1 MKRRLLT
8 DLNLVICVIL
18 GCLLVFMFSFRLM
31 GGNVETW
38 ELDFAD
44 GWYYE
49 DGTEVDF
56 ENLRRDADVY
66 RISRVVSPDEV
77 RGTDLCFETS
87 NLFFNV
93 YVNDKLVYEYHPE
106 LPRICGKYYGEYIH
120 TVDLDVDEED
130 SVLTIEYDA
139 LLDSPWTTF
148 RYMELH
154 DGGSYIISLIESNL
168 GSFLTSFIV
177 FIIGATI
184 VVVGFMLNQRR
195 DRIIEPVSLGTTAII
210 LAAWTSSG
218 SRLLQLVSG
227 NPAVV
232 RVMDYLDLIWLPI
245 PVMLFVSSVTG
256 MLRSKLT
263 AVNLSLVGINTIV
276 TFAFV
281 LSGMGDYND
290 VLIFTH
296 LIIAFGSASIV
307 YMIIASIRKANKIGK
322 SMQSMLWAFG
332 ILIFTGLI
340 DAVRYY
346 TFSSKDSANC
356 TRLGLM
362 IFVVILAY
370 YELKTILDI
379 NAKSAEAEIKDK
391 LAHVD
396 GLTGLYNR
404 LAFSETEEE
413 ISKAGSGRFVVVQF
427 DINFLKTVNDNYGHA
442 EGDRYIISAADIIS
456 DSFGAYGKCYRIG
469 GDEFFVILDSDE
481 PERDFEKALKNFE
494 KSVTEFNKNHM
505 GLPVPLQIAY
515 GMAVYVPGEGT
526 LEEAEKKSDKLMY
539 ERKKILKKMP
549 DGVMTEGV
557 TYA

>member
-8 DLNLVICVIL
+8 DLNLAICVIL
-18 GCLLVFMFSFRLM
+18 GCLLVFMFSFKLV
-31 GGNVETW
+31 GGNVESW
-38 ELDFAD
+38 QMDFSE

-49 DGTEVDF
+49 DGAQVDF
-56 ENLRRDADVY
+56 DNLRRDTGGN
-66 RISRVVSPDEV
+66 RISRIVSPDIV

-87 NLFFNV
+87 NMYFNV
-93 YVNDKLVYEYHPE
+93 YVNDKLVYEYRPE

-120 TVDLDVDEED
+120 TVDLDVDEDD
-130 SVLTIEYDA
+130 SVLTIEYDP
-139 LLDSPWTTF
+139 LLNSPWTTF

-154 DGGSYIISLIESNL
+154 DGGSYVTSLIESNL

-177 FIIGATI
+177 FIIGATT
-184 VVVGFMLNQRR
+184 VVVGFMLNQKR
-195 DRIIEPVSLGTTAII
+195 DRIVEPVSLGTTAII

-218 SRLLQLVSG
+218 SRILQLISG

-256 MLRSKLT
+256 MLKSKLT
-263 AVNLSLVGINTIV
+263 AVNLSLVGINTLL

-296 LIIAFGSASIV
+296 LIIAFGSGSII
-307 YMIIASIRKANKIGK
+307 YMIIKSIRKANKIAKG
-322 SMQSMLWAFG
+322 MQSMLWAFG

-346 TFSSKDSANC
+346 TFASKDTAMC
-356 TRLGLM
+356 TRIGLI
-362 IFVVILAY
+362 IFVIILAT
-370 YELKTILDI
+370 YELNNILDI

-404 LAFSETEEE
+404 LAFNETEEE
-413 ISKAGSGRFVVVQF
+413 IRNQNSGKYVVIQF
-427 DINFLKTVNDNYGHA
+427 DINFLKKVNDNYGHA
-442 EGDRYIISAADIIS
+442 EGDRYIISAANIIS
-456 DSFGAYGKCYRIG
+456 ESFADYGKCFRIG
-469 GDEFFVILDSDE
+469 GDEFFAILEGEKSDE
-481 PERDFEKALKNFE
+481 NSEKALGVFE
-494 KSVTEFNKNHM
+494 SKVKEFNETHDD
-505 GLPVPLQIAY
+505 LPVPLQIAH
-515 GMAVYVPGEGT
+515 GMAVYVPGTGS

-539 ERKKILKKMP
+539 ERKKHLK
-549 DGVMTEGV
+549 EN
-557 TYA
+557 A

>member
-8 DLNLVICVIL
+8 DLNLAICVIL
-18 GCLLVFMFSFRLM
+18 GCLLVFMFSFKLV
-31 GGNVETW
+31 GGNVESW
-38 ELDFAD
+38 QMDFAE

-49 DGTEVDF
+49 DGTPVDF
-56 ENLRRDADVY
+56 DNLRRDTGGN
-66 RISRVVSPDEV
+66 RISRIVSSDIV

-87 NLFFNV
+87 NMHFNV
-93 YVNDKLVYEYHPE
+93 YVNDKLVYEYRPE

-120 TVDLDVDEED
+120 TVDLDVDEDD
-130 SVLTIEYDA
+130 SVLTIEYDS
-139 LLDSPWTTF
+139 LLNSPWTTF

-154 DGGSYIISLIESNL
+154 DGGSYVTSLIESNL

-184 VVVGFMLNQRR
+184 VVVGFMLNQKR
-195 DRIIEPVSLGTTAII
+195 DRIVEPVSLGTTAII

-218 SRLLQLVSG
+218 SRILQLISG

-245 PVMLFVSSVTG
+245 PVILFVSSVTG
-256 MLRSKLT
+256 MLKSKLT
-263 AVNLSLVGINTIV
+263 AVNLSLVGVNTLL
-276 TFAFV
+276 TFTFV

-296 LIIAFGSASIV
+296 LIIAFGSASII
-307 YMIIASIRKANKIGK
+307 YMIVASIRKTNKIGK
-322 SMQSMLWAFG
+322 SMQTMLWAFG

-346 TFSSKDSANC
+346 TFASKDTAKC
-356 TRLGLM
+356 TRIGLI
-362 IFVVILAY
+362 IFVVILAT
-370 YELKTILDI
+370 YELNNILDI

-404 LAFSETEEE
+404 LAFNETEEE
-413 ISKAGSGRFVVVQF
+413 IRNQNSGKYVVIQF
-427 DINFLKTVNDNYGHA
+427 DINFLKKVNDNYGHA
-442 EGDRYIISAADIIS
+442 EGDRYIISAANIIS
-456 DSFGAYGKCYRIG
+456 DSFANYGKCFRIG
-469 GDEFFVILDSDE
+469 GDEFFAIVEGEKSDE
-481 PERDFEKALKNFE
+481 NFEKALGVFE
-494 KSVTEFNKNHM
+494 AKVKEFNVTHDD
-505 GLPVPLQIAY
+505 LPVPLQIAH
-515 GMAVYVPGEGT
+515 GMAVYVPGTGS

-539 ERKKILKKMP
+539 ERKKYLK
-549 DGVMTEGV
+549 EN
-557 TYA
+557 A

>member
-8 DLNLVICVIL
+8 DLNLTICVIL
-18 GCLLVFMFSFRLM
+18 GCLLVFMFSFKLI
-31 GGNVETW
+31 GGNVESW
-38 ELDFAD
+38 QMDFAE

-49 DGTEVDF
+49 DGTPVDF
-56 ENLRRDADVY
+56 DNLRRDTGGN
-66 RISRVVSPDEV
+66 RISRIVSSDIV

-87 NLFFNV
+87 NMHFNV
-93 YVNDKLVYEYHPE
+93 YVNDKLVYEYRPE

-120 TVDLDVDEED
+120 TVDLDVDEDD
-130 SVLTIEYDA
+130 SVLTIEYDS

-154 DGGSYIISLIESNL
+154 DGGSYVTSLIESNF

-184 VVVGFMLNQRR
+184 VVVGFMLNQKR
-195 DRIIEPVSLGTTAII
+195 DRIVEPVSLGTTAII

-218 SRLLQLVSG
+218 SRILQLISG

-245 PVMLFVSSVTG
+245 PVILFVSSVTG
-256 MLRSKLT
+256 MLKSKLT
-263 AVNLSLVGINTIV
+263 AVNLSLVGVNTLL
-276 TFAFV
+276 TFTFV

-296 LIIAFGSASIV
+296 LIIAFGSASII
-307 YMIIASIRKANKIGK
+307 YMIVASIRKTNKIGK

-346 TFSSKDSANC
+346 TFASKDTAKC
-356 TRLGLM
+356 TRIGLI
-362 IFVVILAY
+362 IFVVILAT
-370 YELKTILDI
+370 YELNNILDI

-404 LAFSETEEE
+404 LAFTEAEDK
-413 ISKAGSGRFVVVQF
+413 IRRADSGKYVLAQF
-427 DINFLKTVNDNYGHA
+427 DVNFLKTINDNYGHQ
-442 EGDRYIISAADIIS
+442 EGDRFIITAANLIN
-456 DSFGAYGKCYRIG
+456 DSFGRYGKCYRIG
-469 GDEFFVILDSDE
+469 GDEFFVILDGKN
-481 PERDFEKALKNFE
+481 PEKDFEKAAAVFEEGMSKVNDENSFPIPLK
-494 KSVTEFNKNHM
+494 
-505 GLPVPLQIAY
+505 IAY
-515 GMAVYVPGEGT
+515 GKAVYVPGT
-526 LEEAEKKSDKLMY
+526 DSFDEAEKTADNLMY
-539 ERKKILKKMP
+539 EHKKLLKAN
-549 DGVMTEGV
+549 T
-557 TYA
+557 

>member
-8 DLNLVICVIL
+8 DLNLAICVIL
-18 GCLLVFMFSFRLM
+18 GCLLVFMFSFKLV
-31 GGNVETW
+31 GGNVENW
-38 ELDFAD
+38 EMDFSE

-49 DGTEVDF
+49 DGAQVDF
-56 ENLRRDADVY
+56 DNLRRDTGGN
-66 RISRVVSPDEV
+66 RISRIVSPDIV

-87 NLFFNV
+87 NMYFTV
-93 YVNDKLVYEYHPE
+93 YVNDKLVYEYRPE

-120 TVDLDVDEED
+120 TVDLDVDEDD
-130 SVLTIEYDA
+130 SVLTIEYDP
-139 LLDSPWTTF
+139 LLNSPWTTF

-184 VVVGFMLNQRR
+184 VVVGFMLNQKR
-195 DRIIEPVSLGTTAII
+195 DRIVEPVSLGTTAII

-218 SRLLQLVSG
+218 SRILQLISG

-256 MLRSKLT
+256 MLKSKLT
-263 AVNLSLVGINTIV
+263 AVNLSLVGINTLL

-281 LSGMGDYND
+281 LSGLGDYND

-296 LIIAFGSASIV
+296 LIIAFGSASII

-346 TFSSKDSANC
+346 TFASKDTAMC
-356 TRLGLM
+356 TRIGLI
-362 IFVVILAY
+362 IFVIILAT
-370 YELKTILDI
+370 YELNNIIDI

-404 LAFSETEEE
+404 LAFNETEEE
-413 ISKAGSGRFVVVQF
+413 IRKQNSGKYVVIQF
-427 DINFLKTVNDNYGHA
+427 DINFLKKVNDNYGHA
-442 EGDRYIISAADIIS
+442 EGDRYIISAANIIS
-456 DSFGAYGKCYRIG
+456 DSFADYGKCFRIG
-469 GDEFFVILDSDE
+469 GDEFFAILEGEKSDE
-481 PERDFEKALKNFE
+481 NFEKACGVFE
-494 KSVTEFNKNHM
+494 AKVKEFNETYDD
-505 GLPVPLQIAY
+505 LPVPLQIAH
-515 GMAVYVPGEGT
+515 GMAVYVPGTGS

-539 ERKKILKKMP
+539 ERKKYLK
-549 DGVMTEGV
+549 EN
-557 TYA
+557 A

>member
-8 DLNLVICVIL
+8 DLNLTICVIL
-18 GCLLVFMFSFRLM
+18 GCLLVFMFSFKLI
-31 GGNVETW
+31 GGNVENW
-38 ELDFAD
+38 QMDFAE

-49 DGTEVDF
+49 DGTPVDF
-56 ENLRRDADVY
+56 DNLRRDTGGN
-66 RISRVVSPDEV
+66 RISRIVSPDIV

-87 NLFFNV
+87 NMYFNV
-93 YVNDKLVYEYHPE
+93 YVNDKLVYEYRPE

-120 TVDLDVDEED
+120 TVDLDVDEDD
-130 SVLTIEYDA
+130 SVLTIEYDP
-139 LLDSPWTTF
+139 LLNSPWTTF

-154 DGGSYIISLIESNL
+154 DGGSYVTSLIESNL
-168 GSFLTSFIV
+168 GSFLMSFIV

-184 VVVGFMLNQRR
+184 VVVGFMLNQKR
-195 DRIIEPVSLGTTAII
+195 DRIVEPVSLGTTAII

-218 SRLLQLVSG
+218 SRILQLISG

-256 MLRSKLT
+256 MLKSKLT
-263 AVNLSLVGINTIV
+263 AVNLSLVGINTLL

-296 LIIAFGSASIV
+296 LIIAFGSGSII
-307 YMIIASIRKANKIGK
+307 YMIIKSIRKANKIAKG
-322 SMQSMLWAFG
+322 MQSMLWAFG

-346 TFSSKDSANC
+346 TFASKDTAKC
-356 TRLGLM
+356 TRIGLI
-362 IFVVILAY
+362 IFVVILAT
-370 YELKTILDI
+370 YELNNILDI

-404 LAFSETEEE
+404 LAFNETEEE
-413 ISKAGSGRFVVVQF
+413 IRNQNSGKYVVIQF
-427 DINFLKTVNDNYGHA
+427 DINFLKKVNDNYGHA
-442 EGDRYIISAADIIS
+442 EGDRYIISAANIIS
-456 DSFGAYGKCYRIG
+456 ESFADYGKCFRIG
-469 GDEFFVILDSDE
+469 GDEFFAILEGEKSDE
-481 PERDFEKALKNFE
+481 NFEKALGVFE
-494 KSVTEFNKNHM
+494 SKVKEFNETHDD
-505 GLPVPLQIAY
+505 LPVPLQIAH
-515 GMAVYVPGEGT
+515 GMAVYVPGTGS

-539 ERKKILKKMP
+539 ERKKHLK
-549 DGVMTEGV
+549 EN
-557 TYA
+557 A

>member
-8 DLNLVICVIL
+8 DLNLTICVIL
-18 GCLLVFMFSFRLM
+18 GCLLVFMFSFKLI
-31 GGNVETW
+31 GGNVESW
-38 ELDFAD
+38 QMDFAE

-49 DGTEVDF
+49 DGTPVDF
-56 ENLRRDADVY
+56 DNLRRDTGGN
-66 RISRVVSPDEV
+66 RISRIVSSDIV

-87 NLFFNV
+87 NMHFNV

-120 TVDLDVDEED
+120 TVDLDVDEDD
-130 SVLTIEYDA
+130 SVLTIEYDS

-154 DGGSYIISLIESNL
+154 DGGSYVTSLIESNF

-184 VVVGFMLNQRR
+184 VVVGFMLNQKR
-195 DRIIEPVSLGTTAII
+195 DRIVEPVSLGTTAII

-218 SRLLQLVSG
+218 SRILQLISG

-245 PVMLFVSSVTG
+245 PVILFVSST
-256 MLRSKLT
+256 LLT
-263 AVNLSLVGINTIV
+263 FT
-276 TFAFV
+276 FV

-296 LIIAFGSASIV
+296 LIIAFGSASII
-307 YMIIASIRKANKIGK
+307 YMIVASIRKTNKIGK

-346 TFSSKDSANC
+346 TFASKDTAKC
-356 TRLGLM
+356 TRIGLI
-362 IFVVILAY
+362 IFVVILAT
-370 YELKTILDI
+370 YELNNILDI

-404 LAFSETEEE
+404 LAFTEAEDK
-413 ISKAGSGRFVVVQF
+413 IRRADSGKSVLAQF
-427 DINFLKTVNDNYGHA
+427 DVNFLKTINDNYGHQ
-442 EGDRYIISAADIIS
+442 EGDRFIITAANLIN
-456 DSFGAYGKCYRIG
+456 DSFGRYGKCYRIG
-469 GDEFFVILDSDE
+469 GDEFFVILDGKN
-481 PERDFEKALKNFE
+481 PEKDFEKAAAVFEEGMSKVNDENSFPIPLK
-494 KSVTEFNKNHM
+494 
-505 GLPVPLQIAY
+505 IAY
-515 GMAVYVPGEGT
+515 GKAVYVPGT
-526 LEEAEKKSDKLMY
+526 DSFDEAEKTADNLMY
-539 ERKKILKKMP
+539 EHKKLLKAN
-549 DGVMTEGV
+549 T
-557 TYA
+557 

>member
-8 DLNLVICVIL
+8 DLNLAICVIL
-18 GCLLVFMFSFRLM
+18 GCLLVFMFSFKLV
-31 GGNVETW
+31 GGNVENW
-38 ELDFAD
+38 EMDFSE

-49 DGTEVDF
+49 DGAQVDF
-56 ENLRRDADVY
+56 DNLRLDTGGN
-66 RISRVVSPDEV
+66 RISRIVSPDIV

-87 NLFFNV
+87 NMHFTV
-93 YVNDKLVYEYHPE
+93 YVNDKLVYEYRPE

-120 TVDLDVDEED
+120 TVDLDVDEDD
-130 SVLTIEYDA
+130 SVLTIEYDP
-139 LLDSPWTTF
+139 LLNSPWTTF

-184 VVVGFMLNQRR
+184 VVVGFMLNQKR
-195 DRIIEPVSLGTTAII
+195 DRIVEPVSLGTTAII

-218 SRLLQLVSG
+218 SRILQLISG

-256 MLRSKLT
+256 MLKSKLT
-263 AVNLSLVGINTIV
+263 AVNLSLVGINTLL

-296 LIIAFGSASIV
+296 LIIAFGSGSII
-307 YMIIASIRKANKIGK
+307 YMIIKSIRKANKIGK
-322 SMQSMLWAFG
+322 SMQTMLWAFG

-346 TFSSKDSANC
+346 TFASKDTAMC
-356 TRLGLM
+356 TRIGLI
-362 IFVVILAY
+362 IFVIILAT
-370 YELKTILDI
+370 YELNNIIDI

-404 LAFSETEEE
+404 LAFNETEEE
-413 ISKAGSGRFVVVQF
+413 IRKQNGGKFVVIQF
-427 DINFLKTVNDNYGHA
+427 DINFLKKVNDNYGHA
-442 EGDRYIISAADIIS
+442 EGDRYIISAANIIS
-456 DSFGAYGKCYRIG
+456 DSFADYGKCFRIG
-469 GDEFFVILDSDE
+469 GDEFFAILEGEKSDE
-481 PERDFEKALKNFE
+481 NFEKALVVFE
-494 KSVTEFNKNHM
+494 AKVKEFNETQDD
-505 GLPVPLQIAY
+505 LPVPLQIAH
-515 GMAVYVPGEGT
+515 GMAVYMPGTGS

-539 ERKKILKKMP
+539 ERKKYLK
-549 DGVMTEGV
+549 EN
-557 TYA
+557 A

>member
-8 DLNLVICVIL
+8 DLNLTICVIL
-18 GCLLVFMFSFRLM
+18 GCLLVFMFSFKLI
-31 GGNVETW
+31 GGNVESW
-38 ELDFAD
+38 QMDFSE

-49 DGTEVDF
+49 DGAQVDF
-56 ENLRRDADVY
+56 DNLRRDTGGN
-66 RISRVVSPDEV
+66 RISRIVSPDIV

-87 NLFFNV
+87 NMYFTV
-93 YVNDKLVYEYHPE
+93 YVNDKLVYEYRPE

-120 TVDLDVDEED
+120 TVDLDVDEDD
-130 SVLTIEYDA
+130 SVLTIEYDS
-139 LLDSPWTTF
+139 LLNSPWTTF

-154 DGGSYIISLIESNL
+154 DGGSYVTSLIESNL

-184 VVVGFMLNQRR
+184 VVVGFMLNQKR
-195 DRIIEPVSLGTTAII
+195 DRIVEPVSLGTTAII

-218 SRLLQLVSG
+218 SRILQLISG

-245 PVMLFVSSVTG
+245 PVILFVSSVTG
-256 MLRSKLT
+256 MLKSKLT
-263 AVNLSLVGINTIV
+263 AVNLSLVGVNTLL
-276 TFAFV
+276 TFTFV

-296 LIIAFGSASIV
+296 LIIAFGSASII
-307 YMIIASIRKANKIGK
+307 YMIVASIRKANKIGK

-346 TFSSKDSANC
+346 TFASKDTAMC
-356 TRLGLM
+356 TRIGLI
-362 IFVVILAY
+362 IFVVILAT
-370 YELKTILDI
+370 YELNNILDI

-404 LAFSETEEE
+404 LAFNETEEE
-413 ISKAGSGRFVVVQF
+413 IRNQNSGKYVVIQF
-427 DINFLKTVNDNYGHA
+427 DINFLKKVNDNYGHA
-442 EGDRYIISAADIIS
+442 EGDRYIISAANIIS
-456 DSFGAYGKCYRIG
+456 DSFADYGKCFRIG
-469 GDEFFVILDSDE
+469 GDEFFAILEGEKSDE
-481 PERDFEKALKNFE
+481 NIERALGVFEAKVK
-494 KSVTEFNKNHM
+494 EFNVTHDD
-505 GLPVPLQIAY
+505 LPVPLQIAH
-515 GMAVYVPGEGT
+515 GMAVYVPGTGS

-539 ERKKILKKMP
+539 ERKKYLKEMHNSMKIA
-549 DGVMTEGV
+549 GGA
-557 TYA
+557 YA

>member
-8 DLNLVICVIL
+8 DLNLAICVIL
-18 GCLLVFMFSFRLM
+18 GCLLVFMFSFKLI
-31 GGNVETW
+31 GGNVENW
-38 ELDFAD
+38 EMDFSE

-49 DGTEVDF
+49 DGAQVDF
-56 ENLRRDADVY
+56 NNLRRDTGGN
-66 RISRVVSPDEV
+66 RISRIVSPDIL

-87 NLFFNV
+87 NMYFNV
-93 YVNDKLVYEYHPE
+93 YVNDKLVYEYRPE

-120 TVDLDVDEED
+120 TVDLDVDEDD
-130 SVLTIEYDA
+130 SVLTIEYDP
-139 LLDSPWTTF
+139 LLNSPWTTF

-154 DGGSYIISLIESNL
+154 DGGSYVTSLIESNL

-184 VVVGFMLNQRR
+184 VVVGFMLNQKR
-195 DRIIEPVSLGTTAII
+195 DRIVEPVSLGTTAII

-218 SRLLQLVSG
+218 SRILQLISG

-256 MLRSKLT
+256 MLKSKLT
-263 AVNLSLVGINTIV
+263 AVNLSLVGINTLL

-290 VLIFTH
+290 VLILTH
-296 LIIAFGSASIV
+296 LIIAFGSGSII
-307 YMIIASIRKANKIGK
+307 YMIIKSIRKANKIAKG
-322 SMQSMLWAFG
+322 MQSMLWAFG

-346 TFSSKDSANC
+346 TFASKDTAMC
-356 TRLGLM
+356 TRIGLI
-362 IFVVILAY
+362 IFVIILAT
-370 YELKTILDI
+370 YELNNILDI

-404 LAFSETEEE
+404 LAFNETEEE
-413 ISKAGSGRFVVVQF
+413 IRKQNSGKFVVIQF
-427 DINFLKTVNDNYGHA
+427 DINFLKKVNDNYGHA
-442 EGDRYIISAADIIS
+442 EGDRYIISAANIIS
-456 DSFGAYGKCYRIG
+456 DSFADYGKCFRIG
-469 GDEFFVILDSDE
+469 GDEFFAILEGDKSVE
-481 PERDFEKALKNFE
+481 NFEKALVVFE
-494 KSVTEFNKNHM
+494 AKVKEFNETRDD
-505 GLPVPLQIAY
+505 LPVPLQIAH
-515 GMAVYVPGEGT
+515 GMAVYMPGTGS

-539 ERKKILKKMP
+539 ERKKYLK
-549 DGVMTEGV
+549 EN
-557 TYA
+557 A

>member
-8 DLNLVICVIL
+8 DLNLAICVIL
-18 GCLLVFMFSFRLM
+18 GCLLVFMFSFKLV
-31 GGNVETW
+31 GGNVENW
-38 ELDFAD
+38 EMDFSE

-49 DGTEVDF
+49 DGAQVDF
-56 ENLRRDADVY
+56 NNLRRDTGGN
-66 RISRVVSPDEV
+66 RISRIVSPDIV

-87 NLFFNV
+87 NMYFNV
-93 YVNDKLVYEYHPE
+93 YVNDKLVYEYRPE

-120 TVDLDVDEED
+120 TVDLDVDEDD
-130 SVLTIEYDA
+130 SVLTIEYDP
-139 LLDSPWTTF
+139 LLNSPWTTF

-154 DGGSYIISLIESNL
+154 DGGSYVTSLIESNL

-184 VVVGFMLNQRR
+184 VVVGFMLNQKR
-195 DRIIEPVSLGTTAII
+195 DRIVEPVSLGTTAII

-218 SRLLQLVSG
+218 SRILQLISG

-256 MLRSKLT
+256 MLKSKLT
-263 AVNLSLVGINTIV
+263 AVNLSLVGINTLL

-290 VLIFTH
+290 VLILTH
-296 LIIAFGSASIV
+296 LIIAFGSGSII
-307 YMIIASIRKANKIGK
+307 YMIIKSIRKANKIAKG
-322 SMQSMLWAFG
+322 MQSMLWAFG

-346 TFSSKDSANC
+346 TFASKDTAMC
-356 TRLGLM
+356 TRIGLI
-362 IFVVILAY
+362 IFVIILAT
-370 YELKTILDI
+370 YELNNILDI

-404 LAFSETEEE
+404 LAFNETEEE
-413 ISKAGSGRFVVVQF
+413 IRKQNSGKFVVIQF
-427 DINFLKTVNDNYGHA
+427 DINFLKKVNDNYGHA
-442 EGDRYIISAADIIS
+442 EGDRYIISAANIIS
-456 DSFGAYGKCYRIG
+456 DSFADSGKCFRIG
-469 GDEFFVILDSDE
+469 GDEFFAILEGDKSVE
-481 PERDFEKALKNFE
+481 NFEKALVVFE
-494 KSVTEFNKNHM
+494 AKVKEFNETRDD
-505 GLPVPLQIAY
+505 LPVPLQIAH
-515 GMAVYVPGEGT
+515 GMAVYMPGTGS

-539 ERKKILKKMP
+539 ERKKYLK
-549 DGVMTEGV
+549 EN
-557 TYA
+557 A

>member
-8 DLNLVICVIL
+8 DLNLTICVIL
-18 GCLLVFMFSFRLM
+18 GCLLVFMFSFKLI
-31 GGNVETW
+31 GGNVESW
-38 ELDFAD
+38 QMDFAE

-49 DGTEVDF
+49 DGTPVDF
-56 ENLRRDADVY
+56 DNLRRDTGGN
-66 RISRVVSPDEV
+66 RISRIVSPDIV

-87 NLFFNV
+87 NMYFNV
-93 YVNDKLVYEYHPE
+93 YVNDKLVYEYRPE

-120 TVDLDVDEED
+120 TVDLDVDEDD
-130 SVLTIEYDA
+130 SVLTIEYDP
-139 LLDSPWTTF
+139 LLNSPWTTF

-184 VVVGFMLNQRR
+184 VVVGFMLNQKR
-195 DRIIEPVSLGTTAII
+195 DRIVEPVSLGTTAII

-218 SRLLQLVSG
+218 SRILQLISG

-256 MLRSKLT
+256 MLKSKLT
-263 AVNLSLVGINTIV
+263 AVNLSLVGINTLL

-296 LIIAFGSASIV
+296 LIIAFGSASII

-346 TFSSKDSANC
+346 TFASKDTAMC
-356 TRLGLM
+356 TRIGLI
-362 IFVVILAY
+362 IFVIILAT
-370 YELKTILDI
+370 YELNNIIDI

-404 LAFSETEEE
+404 LAFNETEDE
-413 ISKAGSGRFVVVQF
+413 IRKQNSGKYVVIQF
-427 DINFLKTVNDNYGHA
+427 DINFLKKVNDNYGHA
-442 EGDRYIISAADIIS
+442 EGDRYIISAANIIS
-456 DSFGAYGKCYRIG
+456 DSFADYGKCFRIG
-469 GDEFFVILDSDE
+469 GDEFFAILEGEKSDE
-481 PERDFEKALKNFE
+481 NFEKARGVFE
-494 KSVTEFNKNHM
+494 AKVKEFNMTHDD
-505 GLPVPLQIAY
+505 LPVPLQIAH
-515 GMAVYVPGEGT
+515 GMAVYVPGTGS

-539 ERKKILKKMP
+539 ERKKYLK
-549 DGVMTEGV
+549 EN
-557 TYA
+557 A

>member
-8 DLNLVICVIL
+8 DLNLAICVIL
-18 GCLLVFMFSFRLM
+18 GCLLVFMFSFKLV
-31 GGNVETW
+31 GGNVESW
-38 ELDFAD
+38 QMDFSE

-49 DGTEVDF
+49 DGAQVDF
-56 ENLRRDADVY
+56 YNLRRDTGGN
-66 RISRVVSPDEV
+66 RISRIVSSDIV

-87 NLFFNV
+87 NMYFNV
-93 YVNDKLVYEYHPE
+93 YVNDKLVYEYRPE

-120 TVDLDVDEED
+120 TVDLDVDEDD
-130 SVLTIEYDA
+130 SVLTIEYDP
-139 LLDSPWTTF
+139 LLNSPWTTF

-154 DGGSYIISLIESNL
+154 DGGSYITSLIESNL

-184 VVVGFMLNQRR
+184 VVVGFMLNQKR
-195 DRIIEPVSLGTTAII
+195 DRIVEPVSLGTTAII

-218 SRLLQLVSG
+218 SRILQLISG

-256 MLRSKLT
+256 MLKSKLT
-263 AVNLSLVGINTIV
+263 AVNLSLVGVNTLL
-276 TFAFV
+276 TFTFV

-296 LIIAFGSASIV
+296 LIIAFGSASII
-307 YMIIASIRKANKIGK
+307 YMIVASIRKTNKIGK
-322 SMQSMLWAFG
+322 SMQTMLWAFG

-346 TFSSKDSANC
+346 TFASKDTAKC
-356 TRLGLM
+356 TRIGLI
-362 IFVVILAY
+362 IFVVILAT
-370 YELKTILDI
+370 YELNTILDI

-404 LAFSETEEE
+404 LAFNETEEE
-413 ISKAGSGRFVVVQF
+413 IRNQNSGKYVVIQF
-427 DINFLKTVNDNYGHA
+427 DINFLKKVNDNYGHA
-442 EGDRYIISAADIIS
+442 EGDRYIISAANIIS
-456 DSFGAYGKCYRIG
+456 DSFANYGKCFRIG
-469 GDEFFVILDSDE
+469 GDEFFAILEGEKSDE
-481 PERDFEKALKNFE
+481 DFEKALGVFE
-494 KSVTEFNKNHM
+494 AKVKEFNVTHDD
-505 GLPVPLQIAY
+505 LPVPLQIAH
-515 GMAVYVPGEGT
+515 GMAVYVPGTGS

-539 ERKKILKKMP
+539 ERKKYLK
-549 DGVMTEGV
+549 EN
-557 TYA
+557 A

>member
-8 DLNLVICVIL
+8 DLNLTICVIL
-18 GCLLVFMFSFRLM
+18 GCLLVFMFSFKLI
-31 GGNVETW
+31 GGNVESW
-38 ELDFAD
+38 QMDFAE

-49 DGTEVDF
+49 DGTPVDF
-56 ENLRRDADVY
+56 DNLRRDTGGN
-66 RISRVVSPDEV
+66 RISRIVSSDIV

-87 NLFFNV
+87 NMHFNV
-93 YVNDKLVYEYHPE
+93 YVNDKLVYEYRPE

-120 TVDLDVDEED
+120 TVDLDVDEDD
-130 SVLTIEYDA
+130 SVLTIEYDS

-154 DGGSYIISLIESNL
+154 DGGSYVTSLIESNF

-184 VVVGFMLNQRR
+184 VVVGFMLNQKR
-195 DRIIEPVSLGTTAII
+195 DRIVEPVSLGTTAII

-218 SRLLQLVSG
+218 SRILQLISG

-245 PVMLFVSSVTG
+245 PVILFVSSVTG
-256 MLRSKLT
+256 MLKSKLT
-263 AVNLSLVGINTIV
+263 AVNLSLVGVNTLL
-276 TFAFV
+276 TFTFV

-296 LIIAFGSASIV
+296 LIIAFGSASII
-307 YMIIASIRKANKIGK
+307 YMIVASIRKTNKIGK

-346 TFSSKDSANC
+346 TFASKDTAKC
-356 TRLGLM
+356 TRIGLI
-362 IFVVILAY
+362 IFVVILAT
-370 YELKTILDI
+370 YELNNILDI

-404 LAFSETEEE
+404 LAFTEAEDK
-413 ISKAGSGRFVVVQF
+413 IRRADSGKYVLAQF
-427 DINFLKTVNDNYGHA
+427 DVNFLKTINDNYGHQ
-442 EGDRYIISAADIIS
+442 EGDRFIITAANLIN
-456 DSFGAYGKCYRIG
+456 DSFGRYGKCYRIG
-469 GDEFFVILDSDE
+469 GDEFFVILDGKN
-481 PERDFEKALKNFE
+481 PEKDFEKAAAVFEEGMSKVNDENSFPIPLK
-494 KSVTEFNKNHM
+494 
-505 GLPVPLQIAY
+505 IAY
-515 GMAVYVPGEGT
+515 GKAVYVPGIDSFD
-526 LEEAEKKSDKLMY
+526 EAEKTADNLMY
-539 ERKKILKKMP
+539 EHKKLLKAN
-549 DGVMTEGV
+549 T
-557 TYA
+557 

>member
-8 DLNLVICVIL
+8 DLNLTICVIL
-18 GCLLVFMFSFRLM
+18 GCLLVFMFSFKLI
-31 GGNVETW
+31 GGNVESW
-38 ELDFAD
+38 QMDFSE

-49 DGTEVDF
+49 DGAQVDF
-56 ENLRRDADVY
+56 DNLRRDTGGN
-66 RISRVVSPDEV
+66 RISRIVSSDIV

-87 NLFFNV
+87 NMHFNV
-93 YVNDKLVYEYHPE
+93 YVNDKLVYEYRPE

-120 TVDLDVDEED
+120 TVDLDVDEDD
-130 SVLTIEYDA
+130 SVLTIEYDP
-139 LLDSPWTTF
+139 LLNSPWTTF

-154 DGGSYIISLIESNL
+154 DGGSYVTSLIESNL

-184 VVVGFMLNQRR
+184 VVVGFMLNQKR
-195 DRIIEPVSLGTTAII
+195 DRIVEPVSLGTTAII

-218 SRLLQLVSG
+218 SRILQLISG

-245 PVMLFVSSVTG
+245 PVILFVSSVTG
-256 MLRSKLT
+256 MLKSKLT
-263 AVNLSLVGINTIV
+263 AVNLSLVGVNTLL
-276 TFAFV
+276 TFTFV

-296 LIIAFGSASIV
+296 LIIAFGSASII
-307 YMIIASIRKANKIGK
+307 YMIVASIRKANKIGK

-346 TFSSKDSANC
+346 TFSSKDAAKC
-356 TRLGLM
+356 TRIGLI
-362 IFVVILAY
+362 IFVVILAT
-370 YELKTILDI
+370 YELNNILDI

-404 LAFSETEEE
+404 LAFNETEEE
-413 ISKAGSGRFVVVQF
+413 IRNQNSGKYVVIQF
-427 DINFLKTVNDNYGHA
+427 DINFLKKVNDNYGHA
-442 EGDRYIISAADIIS
+442 EGDRYIISAANIIS
-456 DSFGAYGKCYRIG
+456 DSFADYGKCFRIG
-469 GDEFFVILDSDE
+469 GDEFFAILEGEKSDE
-481 PERDFEKALKNFE
+481 DFEKALGVFE
-494 KSVTEFNKNHM
+494 AKVKEFNVTHDD
-505 GLPVPLQIAY
+505 LPVPLQIAH
-515 GMAVYVPGEGT
+515 GMAVYVPGTGS

-539 ERKKILKKMP
+539 EHKKYLK
-549 DGVMTEGV
+549 EN
-557 TYA
+557 A

>member
-8 DLNLVICVIL
+8 DLNLAICVIL
-18 GCLLVFMFSFRLM
+18 GCLLVFMFSFKLI
-31 GGNVETW
+31 GGNVESW
-38 ELDFAD
+38 QMDFAE

-49 DGTEVDF
+49 DGTPVDF
-56 ENLRRDADVY
+56 DNLRRDTGGN
-66 RISRVVSPDEV
+66 RISRIVSPDIV

-87 NLFFNV
+87 NMHFNV
-93 YVNDKLVYEYHPE
+93 YVNDKLVYEYRPE

-120 TVDLDVDEED
+120 TADLDVDEDD
-130 SVLTIEYDA
+130 SVLTIEYDP
-139 LLDSPWTTF
+139 LLNSPWTTF

-154 DGGSYIISLIESNL
+154 DGGSYVTSLIESNL

-184 VVVGFMLNQRR
+184 VVVGFMLNQKR
-195 DRIIEPVSLGTTAII
+195 DRIVEPVSLGTTAII

-218 SRLLQLVSG
+218 SRILQLISG

-245 PVMLFVSSVTG
+245 PVILFVSSVTG
-256 MLRSKLT
+256 MLKSKLT
-263 AVNLSLVGINTIV
+263 AVNLSLVGVNTLL
-276 TFAFV
+276 TFTFV

-296 LIIAFGSASIV
+296 LIIAFGSASII
-307 YMIIASIRKANKIGK
+307 YMIVASIRKANKIGK

-346 TFSSKDSANC
+346 TFASKDTAMC
-356 TRLGLM
+356 TRIGLI
-362 IFVVILAY
+362 IFVIILAT
-370 YELKTILDI
+370 YELNNILDI
-379 NAKSAEAEIKDK
+379 NAKSAEAEIKDE

-404 LAFSETEEE
+404 LAFNETEEE
-413 ISKAGSGRFVVVQF
+413 IRNQNSGKYVVIQF
-427 DINFLKTVNDNYGHA
+427 DINFLKKVNDNYGHA
-442 EGDRYIISAADIIS
+442 EGDRYIISAANIIS
-456 DSFGAYGKCYRIG
+456 DSFADYGKCFRIG
-469 GDEFFVILDSDE
+469 GDEFFAILEGEKSDE
-481 PERDFEKALKNFE
+481 NFEKALGVFE
-494 KSVTEFNKNHM
+494 AKVKEFNATHDD
-505 GLPVPLQIAY
+505 LPVPLQIAH
-515 GMAVYVPGEGT
+515 GMAVYVPGTGS

-539 ERKKILKKMP
+539 ERKKYLK
-549 DGVMTEGV
+549 DN
-557 TYA
+557 A

>member
-8 DLNLVICVIL
+8 DLNLTICVIL
-18 GCLLVFMFSFRLM
+18 GCLLVFMFSFKLI
-31 GGNVETW
+31 GGNVESW
-38 ELDFAD
+38 QMDFAE

-49 DGTEVDF
+49 DGTPVDF
-56 ENLRRDADVY
+56 DNLRRDTGGN
-66 RISRVVSPDEV
+66 RISRIVSSDIV

-87 NLFFNV
+87 NMHFNV
-93 YVNDKLVYEYHPE
+93 YVNDKLVYEYRPE

-120 TVDLDVDEED
+120 TVDLDVDEDD
-130 SVLTIEYDA
+130 SVLTIEYDS

-154 DGGSYIISLIESNL
+154 DGGSYVTSLIESNF

-184 VVVGFMLNQRR
+184 VVVGFMLNQKR
-195 DRIIEPVSLGTTAII
+195 DRIVEPVSLGTTAII

-218 SRLLQLVSG
+218 SRILQLISG

-245 PVMLFVSSVTG
+245 PVILFVSSVTG
-256 MLRSKLT
+256 MLKSKLT
-263 AVNLSLVGINTIV
+263 AVNLSLVGVNTLL
-276 TFAFV
+276 TFTFV

-296 LIIAFGSASIV
+296 LIIAFGSASII
-307 YMIIASIRKANKIGK
+307 YMIVASIRKTNKIGK

-346 TFSSKDSANC
+346 TFASKDTAKC
-356 TRLGLM
+356 TRIGLI
-362 IFVVILAY
+362 IFVVILAT
-370 YELKTILDI
+370 YELNNILDI

-404 LAFSETEEE
+404 LAFTEAEDK
-413 ISKAGSGRFVVVQF
+413 IRRADSGKYVLAQF
-427 DINFLKTVNDNYGHA
+427 DVNFLKTINDNYGHQ
-442 EGDRYIISAADIIS
+442 EGDRFIITAANLINV
-456 DSFGAYGKCYRIG
+456 SFGRYGKCYRIG
-469 GDEFFVILDSDE
+469 GDEFFVILDGKN
-481 PERDFEKALKNFE
+481 PEKDFEKAAAVFEEGMSKVNDENSFPIPLK
-494 KSVTEFNKNHM
+494 
-505 GLPVPLQIAY
+505 IAY
-515 GMAVYVPGEGT
+515 GKAVYVPGT
-526 LEEAEKKSDKLMY
+526 DSFDEAEKTADNLMY
-539 ERKKILKKMP
+539 EHKKLLKAN
-549 DGVMTEGV
+549 T
-557 TYA
+557 

>member
-8 DLNLVICVIL
+8 DLNLAICVIL
-18 GCLLVFMFSFRLM
+18 GCLLVFMFSFKLV
-31 GGNVETW
+31 GGNVESW
-38 ELDFAD
+38 QMDFAE

-49 DGTEVDF
+49 DGTPVDF
-56 ENLRRDADVY
+56 DNLRRDTGGN
-66 RISRVVSPDEV
+66 RISRIVSPDIV

-87 NLFFNV
+87 NMHFNV
-93 YVNDKLVYEYHPE
+93 YVNDKLVYEYRPE

-120 TVDLDVDEED
+120 TVDLDVDEDD
-130 SVLTIEYDA
+130 SVLTIEYDP
-139 LLDSPWTTF
+139 LFNSPWTTF

-154 DGGSYIISLIESNL
+154 DGGSYVTSLIESNL

-184 VVVGFMLNQRR
+184 VVVGFMLNQKR
-195 DRIIEPVSLGTTAII
+195 DRIVEPVSLGTTAII

-218 SRLLQLVSG
+218 SRILQLISG

-245 PVMLFVSSVTG
+245 PVILFVSSVTG
-256 MLRSKLT
+256 MLKSKLT
-263 AVNLSLVGINTIV
+263 AVNLSLVGVNTLL
-276 TFAFV
+276 TFTFV

-296 LIIAFGSASIV
+296 LIIAFGSASII
-307 YMIIASIRKANKIGK
+307 YMIVASIRKANKIGK

-346 TFSSKDSANC
+346 TFASKDTAKC
-356 TRLGLM
+356 TRIGLI
-362 IFVVILAY
+362 IFVVILAT
-370 YELKTILDI
+370 YELNTILDI
-379 NAKSAEAEIKDK
+379 NAKSAEAEIKDE

-404 LAFSETEEE
+404 LAFNETEDE
-413 ISKAGSGRFVVVQF
+413 IRKQNSGKYVVIQF
-427 DINFLKTVNDNYGHA
+427 DINFLKKVNDNYGHA
-442 EGDRYIISAADIIS
+442 EGDRYIISAANIIS
-456 DSFGAYGKCYRIG
+456 DSFADYGKCFRIG
-469 GDEFFVILDSDE
+469 GDEFFAILEGEKSDE
-481 PERDFEKALKNFE
+481 NFEKALGVFE
-494 KSVTEFNKNHM
+494 AKVKEFNVTHDD
-505 GLPVPLQIAY
+505 LPVPLQIAH
-515 GMAVYVPGEGT
+515 GMAVYMPGTGS

-539 ERKKILKKMP
+539 ERKKYLK
-549 DGVMTEGV
+549 EN
-557 TYA
+557 A

>member
-8 DLNLVICVIL
+8 DLNLAICVIL
-18 GCLLVFMFSFRLM
+18 GCLLVFMFSFRLI
-31 GGNVETW
+31 GGNVETYKV
-38 ELDFAD
+38 DFSD

-49 DGTEVDF
+49 DGTPVDF
-56 ENLRRDADVY
+56 ENLNRETEGIRVS
-66 RISRVVSPDEV
+66 RIVSPDTV
-77 RGTDLCFETS
+77 RGNDLCFETS
-87 NLFFNV
+87 NMFFSV

-130 SVLTIEYDA
+130 SVLTIEYEA

-154 DGGSYIISLIESNL
+154 DGGTYVISLIESNL

-184 VVVGFMLNQRR
+184 VVVGFMLNQKS
-195 DRIIEPVSLGTTAII
+195 DRIVEPVSLGTTAII

-218 SRLLQLVSG
+218 SRILQLVSG

-256 MLRSKLT
+256 MLKSKLT
-263 AVNLSLVGINTIV
+263 AFNLSLVGINTLL

-296 LIIAFGSASIV
+296 LIIAFGSGSII
-307 YMIIASIRKANKIGK
+307 YMIVTSIRKANKIGK

-332 ILIFTGLI
+332 ILIFTGLV

-346 TFSSKDSANC
+346 TFASKDTAMC
-356 TRLGLM
+356 TRIGLI
-362 IFVVILAY
+362 IFVIILAT
-370 YELKTILDI
+370 YELNNIIDI
-379 NAKSAEAEIKDK
+379 NAKSAQAEIKDK

-404 LAFSETEEE
+404 LSFTETEDE
-413 ISKAGSGRFVVVQF
+413 IRKAKQGKYVVIQF
-427 DINFLKTVNDNYGHA
+427 DINFLKTVNDTYGHS
-442 EGDRYIISAADIIS
+442 EGDRYIITAADIINK
-456 DSFGAYGKCYRIG
+456 SFSEYGKCFRIG
-469 GDEFFVILDSDE
+469 GDEFFAILSGKD
-481 PERDFEKALKNFE
+481 PEKDFEAGLEIFDKLVKEYNE
-494 KSVTEFNKNHM
+494 NND
-505 GLPVPLQIAY
+505 LPVPLQIAH
-515 GMAVYVPGEGT
+515 GKSVYVPGKES
-526 LEEAEKKSDKLMY
+526 LEEAEKAADKLMY
-539 ERKKILKKMP
+539 ERKKLLK
-549 DGVMTEGV
+549 
-557 TYA
+557 ANS

>member
-8 DLNLVICVIL
+8 DLNLTICVIL
-18 GCLLVFMFSFRLM
+18 GCLLVFMFSFKLI
-31 GGNVETW
+31 GGNVESW
-38 ELDFAD
+38 QMDFSE

-49 DGTEVDF
+49 DGAQVDF
-56 ENLRRDADVY
+56 DNLRRDTGGN
-66 RISRVVSPDEV
+66 RISRIVSSDIV

-87 NLFFNV
+87 NMHFNV
-93 YVNDKLVYEYHPE
+93 YVNDKLVYEYRPE

-120 TVDLDVDEED
+120 TVDLDVDEDD
-130 SVLTIEYDA
+130 SVLTIEYDP
-139 LLDSPWTTF
+139 LLNSPWTTF

-154 DGGSYIISLIESNL
+154 DGGSYVTSLIESNL

-184 VVVGFMLNQRR
+184 VVVGFMLNQKR
-195 DRIIEPVSLGTTAII
+195 DRIVEPVSLGTTAII

-218 SRLLQLVSG
+218 SRILQLISG

-245 PVMLFVSSVTG
+245 PVILFVSSVTG
-256 MLRSKLT
+256 MLKSKLT
-263 AVNLSLVGINTIV
+263 AVNLSLVGVNTLL
-276 TFAFV
+276 TFTFV

-296 LIIAFGSASIV
+296 LIIAFGSASII
-307 YMIIASIRKANKIGK
+307 YMIVASIRKANKIGK

-346 TFSSKDSANC
+346 TFSSKDAAKC
-356 TRLGLM
+356 TRIGL
-362 IFVVILAY
+362 IIIVVILAT
-370 YELKTILDI
+370 YELNNILDI

-404 LAFSETEEE
+404 LAFNETEEE
-413 ISKAGSGRFVVVQF
+413 IRNQNSGKYVVIQF
-427 DINFLKTVNDNYGHA
+427 DINFLKKVNDNYGHA
-442 EGDRYIISAADIIS
+442 EGDRYIISAANIIS
-456 DSFGAYGKCYRIG
+456 DSFADYGKCFRIG
-469 GDEFFVILDSDE
+469 GDEFFAILEGEKSDE
-481 PERDFEKALKNFE
+481 DFEKALGVFE
-494 KSVTEFNKNHM
+494 AKVKEFNVTHDD
-505 GLPVPLQIAY
+505 LPVPLQIAH
-515 GMAVYVPGEGT
+515 GMAVYVPGTGS

-539 ERKKILKKMP
+539 EHKKYLK
-549 DGVMTEGV
+549 EN
-557 TYA
+557 A

>member
-8 DLNLVICVIL
+8 DLNLTICVIL
-18 GCLLVFMFSFRLM
+18 GCLLVFMFSFKLI
-31 GGNVETW
+31 GGNVESW
-38 ELDFAD
+38 QMDFAE

-49 DGTEVDF
+49 DGTPVDF
-56 ENLRRDADVY
+56 DNLRRDTGGN
-66 RISRVVSPDEV
+66 RISRIVSPDIV

-87 NLFFNV
+87 NMYFNV
-93 YVNDKLVYEYHPE
+93 YVNDKLVYEYRPE

-120 TVDLDVDEED
+120 TVDLDVDEDD
-130 SVLTIEYDA
+130 SVLTIEYDP
-139 LLDSPWTTF
+139 LLNSPWTTF

-184 VVVGFMLNQRR
+184 VVVGFMLNQKR
-195 DRIIEPVSLGTTAII
+195 DRIVEPVSLGTTAII

-218 SRLLQLVSG
+218 SRILQLISG

-256 MLRSKLT
+256 MLKSKLT
-263 AVNLSLVGINTIV
+263 AVNLSLVGINTLL

-281 LSGMGDYND
+281 LSGLGDYND

-296 LIIAFGSASIV
+296 LIIAFGSASII

-346 TFSSKDSANC
+346 TFASKDTAMC
-356 TRLGLM
+356 TRIGLI
-362 IFVVILAY
+362 IFVIILAT
-370 YELKTILDI
+370 YELNNIIDI

-404 LAFSETEEE
+404 LAFNETEEE
-413 ISKAGSGRFVVVQF
+413 IRKQNSGKYVVIQF
-427 DINFLKTVNDNYGHA
+427 DINFLKKVNDNYGHA
-442 EGDRYIISAADIIS
+442 EGDRYIISAANIIS
-456 DSFGAYGKCYRIG
+456 DSFADYGKCFRIG
-469 GDEFFVILDSDE
+469 GDEFFAILEGEKSDE
-481 PERDFEKALKNFE
+481 NFEKACGVFE
-494 KSVTEFNKNHM
+494 AKVKEFNETYDD
-505 GLPVPLQIAY
+505 LPVPLQIAH
-515 GMAVYVPGEGT
+515 GMAVYVPGTGS

-539 ERKKILKKMP
+539 ERKKYLK
-549 DGVMTEGV
+549 EN
-557 TYA
+557 A

>member
-8 DLNLVICVIL
+8 DLNLTICVIL
-18 GCLLVFMFSFRLM
+18 GCLLVFMFSFKLI
-31 GGNVETW
+31 GGNVESW
-38 ELDFAD
+38 QMDFAE

-49 DGTEVDF
+49 DGTPVDF
-56 ENLRRDADVY
+56 DNLRRDTGGN
-66 RISRVVSPDEV
+66 RISRIVSSDIV

-87 NLFFNV
+87 NMHFNV
-93 YVNDKLVYEYHPE
+93 YVNDKLVYEYRPE

-120 TVDLDVDEED
+120 TVDLDVDEDD
-130 SVLTIEYDA
+130 SVLTIEYDP
-139 LLDSPWTTF
+139 LLNSPWTTF

-154 DGGSYIISLIESNL
+154 DGGSYVTSLIESNL

-184 VVVGFMLNQRR
+184 VVVGFMLNQKR
-195 DRIIEPVSLGTTAII
+195 DRIVEPVSLGTTAII

-218 SRLLQLVSG
+218 SRILQLISG

-245 PVMLFVSSVTG
+245 PVILFVSSVTG
-256 MLRSKLT
+256 MLKSKLT
-263 AVNLSLVGINTIV
+263 AVNLSLVGVNTLL
-276 TFAFV
+276 TFTFV

-296 LIIAFGSASIV
+296 LIIAFGSASII
-307 YMIIASIRKANKIGK
+307 YMIVASIRKANKIGK

-346 TFSSKDSANC
+346 TFASKDTAKF
-356 TRLGLM
+356 TRIGLI
-362 IFVVILAY
+362 IFVVILAT
-370 YELKTILDI
+370 YELNNILDI

-404 LAFSETEEE
+404 LAFNETEDE
-413 ISKAGSGRFVVVQF
+413 IRKQNSGKYVVIQF
-427 DINFLKTVNDNYGHA
+427 DINFLKKVNDNYGHA
-442 EGDRYIISAADIIS
+442 EGDRYIISAANIIS
-456 DSFGAYGKCYRIG
+456 DSFADYGKCFRIG
-469 GDEFFVILDSDE
+469 GDEFFAILEGEKSDE
-481 PERDFEKALKNFE
+481 NFEKALGVFE
-494 KSVTEFNKNHM
+494 AKVKEFNVTHDD
-505 GLPVPLQIAY
+505 LPVPLQIAH
-515 GMAVYVPGEGT
+515 GMAVYVPGTGS

-539 ERKKILKKMP
+539 EHKKYLK
-549 DGVMTEGV
+549 EN
-557 TYA
+557 A